1 MNIKVVINRLREHNN
16 TLSLRK
22 YNKNITSDSF
32 TLNLFSTVKCLT
44 LQQVVVRIFAWV
56 FYEAFLDFYLFNL
69 YWFLLKLYF
78 LFNIKKT
85 ILIFLSVFYNF
96 QEVFKDLGR
105 TFQKYLLL
113 LLDKKTKNL
122 GEDLTFYSIYILS
135 ILTVKIHMKL

>member
-1 MNIKVVINRLREHNN
+1 MPH
-16 TLSLRK
+16 SP
-22 YNKNITSDSF
+22 
-32 TLNLFSTVKCLT
+32 

-78 LFNIKKT
+78 LFNIQKT
-85 ILIFLSVFYNF
+85 ILLFLSVFYNF

-122 GEDLTFYSIYILS
+122 GEDLTFYPIYILS